1 MSGLISQGFLT
12 AMKQEATRAHKDW
25 ALDKVAIHNDVLK
38 LTREE
43 ITSSPSVC
51 MTWKDVSVLI
61 LVFSLY
67 YASLSY
73 FGLIEEKVTI
83 VFTLMFSLSVEAKY

>member
-38 LTREE
+38 LTKEE
-43 ITSSPSVC
+43 ITTSPSVC
-51 MTWKDVSVLI
+51 MTCKDVLVLI
-61 LVFSLY
+61 LVFNVY
-67 YASLSY
+67 YAPLSY
-73 FGLIEEKVTI
+73 FRLLEEKI
-83 VFTLMFSLSVEAKY
+83 VLSSP

>member
-25 ALDKVAIHNDVLK
+25 ALDKVAVHNDVLK
-38 LTREE
+38 LTKEE
-43 ITSSPSVC
+43 ILSPPSVC
-51 MTWKDVSVLI
+51 MTCKDISVLI

-67 YASLSY
+67 YASLSH
-73 FGLIEEKVTI
+73 FGLIEEKVTT
-83 VFTLMFSLSVEAKY
+83 VFTLMFLLSIEAKH

>member
-38 LTREE
+38 QTKEE

-51 MTWKDVSVLI
+51 MTRKDVSVLI
-61 LVFSLY
+61 LVFNVY

-73 FGLIEEKVTI
+73 FGLIEEKITTVI
-83 VFTLMFSLSVEAKY
+83 LLRIEAKY